1 MLKLLLLLPIVA
13 FFVVFGILGIS
24 KHIVIAILFLSIAAC
39 IFILFCI
46 LLGVSIYKKSVT
58 KNGFETEATIL
69 GFIDTLAG
77 KYETHDFDEALPH
90 GAYVLR
96 IEFLCS
102 WYTKMNIDLF
112 FYLILRCMPA
122 QILRAN
128 HTIKKMRYSVYISLN
143 TYHQYKL

>member
-58 KNGFETEATIL
+58 KNGVVFLEVMLKWEMKTFTIDK
-69 GFIDTLAG
+69 FIICE
-77 KYETHDFDEALPH
+77 KN
-90 GAYVLR
+90 
-96 IEFLCS
+96 
-102 WYTKMNIDLF
+102 TK
-112 FYLILRCMPA
+112 
-122 QILRAN
+122 
-128 HTIKKMRYSVYISLN
+128 K
-143 TYHQYKL
+143 

>member
-46 LLGVSIYKKSVT
+46 LLAVSIYKKSVT

-96 IEFLCS
+96 IEYLDENNQKRRVLTDKVIHGSKACKLKKGDTLKIRCKGAS
-102 WYTKMNIDLF
+102 IVVIDEK
-112 FYLILRCMPA
+112 Y
-122 QILRAN
+122 
-128 HTIKKMRYSVYISLN
+128 
-143 TYHQYKL
+143 

>member
-1 MLKLLLLLPIVA
+1 MLKLL
-13 FFVVFGILGIS
+13 
-24 KHIVIAILFLSIAAC
+24 LFLSIAAC

-96 IEFLCS
+96 IEYLDENNQKRRVLTDKVIHGSKACKLKKGDTLTIRCKGAS
-102 WYTKMNIDLF
+102 IVVIDEK
-112 FYLILRCMPA
+112 Y
-122 QILRAN
+122 
-128 HTIKKMRYSVYISLN
+128 
-143 TYHQYKL
+143 